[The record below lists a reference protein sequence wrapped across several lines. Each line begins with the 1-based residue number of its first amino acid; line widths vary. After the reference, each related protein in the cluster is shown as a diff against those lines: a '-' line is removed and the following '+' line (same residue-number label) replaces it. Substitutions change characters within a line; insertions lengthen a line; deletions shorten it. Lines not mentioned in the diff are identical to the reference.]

1 MENTHIEWADHTIN
15 FMIGCNK
22 VSEEC
27 DNCYADAIENHY
39 GRDFT
44 IFWGTDWVKI
54 INDLKKWKGS
64 RIFANSMTDM
74 FHVKVPDFM
83 VQSMFKVMKHFS
95 KHQFLILTKRPDRMA
110 KYSQNNIIPDN
121 VWLGTSIGLQK
132 YADERLQFLRE
143 TRCKT
148 KFISFEPVLGSIT
161 KIDLRGIDW
170 MIIGGES
177 GHGARPMQ
185 KEWVYDLI
193 KLGNEFGVKIFFK
206 QWGGNGK
213 CACHDSKGCCLVDGI
228 EYKQFPL
235 LVNTSSKEESG

>member
-1 MENTHIEWADHTIN
+1 MENTHIEWCDHTIN

-27 DNCYADAIENHY
+27 DNCYADDIEHHY

-44 IFWGTDWVKI
+44 IFWGTDWYKI
-54 INDLKKWKGS
+54 IMDLKKWEGS

-83 VQSMFKVMKHFS
+83 VQSMFKVMKNFP
-95 KHQFLILTKRPDRMA
+95 KHQFLILTKRHDRMA

-121 VWLGTSIGLQK
+121 VWLGTYIGLQK
-132 YADERLQFLRE
+132 YAETRLQFLKE
-143 TRCKT
+143 TKCKT
-148 KFISFEPVLGSIT
+148 KFISFEPLLGPIT
-161 KIDLRGIDW
+161 QADLTGIDW

-177 GHGARPMQ
+177 GPKARPMQ

-193 KLGNEFGVKIFFK
+193 KIGNQYQTKIFFK

-213 CACHDSKGCCLVDGI
+213 CACHGSKGCCLVDGI
-228 EYKQFPL
+228 EYKQYPL
-235 LVNTSSKEESG
+235 ITKGNKSP